1 MYMRLTKLLVVAI
14 AVVLTTLIAQ
24 VTAQTGELT
33 VTATYKGKGAV
44 DATHEIL
51 VFLFD
56 HPAPTAGSQPL
67 GMQSITKSGG
77 STTFKGLPT
86 TPHYVV
92 LVYDEKADYDGQSG
106 PPPPG
111 TPWSTYGKA
120 GKPIAVTP
128 GANVKVAATFDDSQ
142 RWK

>member
-1 MYMRLTKLLVVAI
+1 MYPRLTKSLCVAA
-14 AVVLTTLIAQ
+14 AVIVTTLATQ
-24 VTAQTGELT
+24 AAAQTGELT

-44 DATHEIL
+44 DVTHEIL

-56 HPAPTAGSQPL
+56 HPTPTAESQPL
-67 GMQSITKSGG
+67 GVQSITQSGG

-92 LVYDEKADYDGQSG
+92 LVYDENANYDGQSG
-106 PPPPG
+106 PPPVG
-111 TPWSTYGKA
+111 TPWSTHSKS
-120 GKPIAVTP
+120 GKPIAITP
-128 GANVKVAATFDDSQ
+128 GANVKVAATFDDSR